1 MNWFIRAFTG
11 RDLPGLARVYRD
23 AIRGIGAEYYTRD
36 QIAAWSSFADD
47 TEDFRQWIEGSA
59 TFVAVLDAVSP
70 AGFAGLEPAGRVS
83 ALFVA
88 PEVMGQ
94 GIGAALLGRVV
105 EEARARSLTR
115 LTTDASEFSQP
126 LFQKFGFRLRHKEAT
141 SFKGVAF
148 ERYVMDM
155 SLPPRS

>member
-1 MNWFIRAFTG
+1 MNRFIRVYTDH
-11 RDLPGLARVYRD
+11 DLAGLARVYRD
-23 AIRGIGAEYYTRD
+23 AIRGIGAEYYTPD

-47 TEDFRQWIEGSA
+47 TEDFRQWIAGAA
-59 TFVAVLDAVSP
+59 TFVAVQDAISP
-70 AGFAGLEPAGRVS
+70 AGFAGLEPTGRVS

-94 GIGAALLGRVV
+94 GVGAALLERVLA
-105 EEARARSLTR
+105 EARARSLTR

-126 LFQKFGFRLRHKEAT
+126 LFQKSGFTLRRKEAT
-141 SFKGVAF
+141 TFKGVAF

-155 SLPPRS
+155 QIPVLG